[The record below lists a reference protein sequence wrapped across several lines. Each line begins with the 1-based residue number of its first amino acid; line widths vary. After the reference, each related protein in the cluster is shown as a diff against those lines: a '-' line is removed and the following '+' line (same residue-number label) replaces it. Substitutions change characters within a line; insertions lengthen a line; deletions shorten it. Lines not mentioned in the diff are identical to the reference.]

1 MKLITRYAFEK
12 DLTEWKETTLFDDGQ
27 AGAVVVSYD
36 IYKGSAYNDSV
47 VVRSVINKK
56 NGRACT
62 SKEEAIARYRELK
75 GL

>member
-1 MKLITRYAFEK
+1 MKLVTRYAFEK
-12 DLTEWKETTLFDDGQ
+12 DLTRWEETTLFDDGQ
-27 AGAVVVSYD
+27 GDATIVSYD

-62 SKEEAIARYRELK
+62 SKEEAIARYREIK